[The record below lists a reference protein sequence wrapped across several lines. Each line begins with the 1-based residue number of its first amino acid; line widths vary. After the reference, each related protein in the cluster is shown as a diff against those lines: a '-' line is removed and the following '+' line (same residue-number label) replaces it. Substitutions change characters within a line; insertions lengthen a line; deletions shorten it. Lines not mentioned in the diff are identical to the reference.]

1 MPRKRH
7 EPSPPSGPR
16 LLKIDEVAARLR
28 LSRPTVYRLINGG
41 KLASVHVGN
50 AGFTRVTETDLDAYI
65 ATNRHAALAEDPAE
79 KSA

>member
-7 EPSPPSGPR
+7 EPTPPGPR

-50 AGFTRVTETDLDAYI
+50 AGFTRVQETDLDAYI
-65 ATNRHAALAEDPAE
+65 ANNRHAALVDAPPEQ